1 MSHSYTRPSRYRPSG
16 TAMMLSTLLLLP
28 PAATTAAG
36 GSNTITPEPRLNR
49 RHCSTFYEHAGITA
63 TTIQGIDF
71 AGVVEHGSP
80 VPHVGVFDTPLYDD
94 ANIADARL
102 IGRLMGSYWSHVAED
117 DMRQAINTG
126 LWNFNIPGG
135 EVEAGGWITASL
147 GFGPNNSSV
156 NTPNVITGGT
166 GDFVGY
172 IGTVEHRVARDNPFV
187 IEYTIC
193 PPSPW
198 SVMEIVAECVDVFT
212 WDTSQPSMVGNH
224 SFTGDVSR
232 GKGNH
237 VSALDNPA
245 FASLEAAQG
254 QDVDDEVIGRNIG
267 VYFPDSLQTTSAL
280 FNFQLFGDSSLD
292 EDIDEADWIATSFGF
307 SFETALGTFTT
318 VEEPNVIIGGSGKYS
333 GIVGTIED
341 TVKEFDP
348 APEGEFAEV
357 NYYKICSDDDP
368 FPSPVVEEDCTVIY
382 ELSVPHPFSVGGYN
396 FSGSVLAGED
406 DHLGVFN
413 SPFFF
418 SPDVENSTL
427 AGRIMGHYFLN
438 ERGAA
443 TGQWNFHFFDRNM
456 EDEAS
461 SPSGWLTGNLGF
473 GKGDYP
479 DVVVGGTGDWKGFEG
494 RIRPLPLADTD
505 PPVISWTICP
515 EGKGFAGGNS
525 GNGVESMTPTVQGA
539 AGEGEAGSP
548 TDAPTDA
555 NEDAPTDDEDM
566 NLPST
571 SAGNAGIHNVCYSA
585 IVAGILAFIISR

>member
-1 MSHSYTRPSRYRPSG
+1 M
-16 TAMMLSTLLLLP
+16 
-28 PAATTAAG
+28 TT
-36 GSNTITPEPRLNR
+36 P
-49 RHCSTFYEHAGITA
+49 

-94 ANIADARL
+94 ANIAAARL
-102 IGRLMGSYWSHVAED
+102 IGRLMGSYWPHVAEADVD
-117 DMRQAINTG
+117 DEVAAHQALNTG
-126 LWNFNIPGG
+126 LWNFNFFPG
-135 EVEAGGWITASL
+135 EDVEAGSWITASL
-147 GFGPNNSSV
+147 GFGPNNSSA

-172 IGTVEHRVARDNPFV
+172 IGTVEHRVVKDDPFV

-198 SVMEIVAECVDVFT
+198 SVMEIVAECVDVYT
-212 WDTSQPSMVGNH
+212 WDTSQPSVVGNH
-224 SFTGDVSR
+224 SFSGDVSR

-237 VSALDNPA
+237 VGVQDNPA

-254 QDVDDEVIGRNIG
+254 HDVDNEVIGRNIG
-267 VYFPDSLQTTSAL
+267 VYFPDSLQQTTAL
-280 FNFQLFGDSSLD
+280 FNFELFGDSSLN
-292 EDIDEADWIATSFGF
+292 EDVDEADWIATSFGF

-318 VEEPNVIIGGSGKYS
+318 LEEPNVIIGGSGKYS

-341 TVKEFDP
+341 TVEEFGP
-348 APEGEFAEV
+348 APLPEGEFAQV
-357 NYYKICSDDDP
+357 IYYKICSDDDP

-382 ELSVPHPFSVGGYN
+382 ELSAPQPVSVGGYN
-396 FSGSVLAGED
+396 FSGSVLAGEN

-413 SPFFF
+413 SPFFT

-443 TGQWNFHFFDRNM
+443 TGQWNFHFFGRNM
-456 EDEAS
+456 DDDAS

-494 RIRPLPLADTD
+494 RIRPLLLAGTD
-505 PPVISWTICP
+505 PNVISWTICP
-515 EGKGFAGGNS
+515 EGRGFAGDNADS
-525 GNGVESMTPTVQGA
+525 GVESITPTVQA
-539 AGEGEAGSP
+539 AGEGESGSP

-555 NEDAPTDDEDM
+555 DEDAPTNDEDM

-571 SAGNAGIHNVCYSA
+571 SAGHAGIHNNVYYSP
-585 IVAGILAFIISR
+585 IVAGIVAFII

>member
-1 MSHSYTRPSRYRPSG
+1 MTNP
-16 TAMMLSTLLLLP
+16 
-28 PAATTAAG
+28 
-36 GSNTITPEPRLNR
+36 
-49 RHCSTFYEHAGITA
+49 

-94 ANIADARL
+94 ANIAAARL
-102 IGRLMGSYWSHVAED
+102 IGRLMGSYWPHVAEADVD
-117 DMRQAINTG
+117 DEVAAHQAINTG
-126 LWNFNIPGG
+126 LWNFNFFPGG

-147 GFGPNNSSV
+147 GFGPNNSSA

-172 IGTVEHRVARDNPFV
+172 IGTVEHIVVKDDPFV
-187 IEYTIC
+187 REYTIC

-198 SVMEIVAECVDVFT
+198 SVMKIVAECVDVFT
-212 WDTSQPSMVGNH
+212 WDTSQPSVVGNH
-224 SFTGDVSR
+224 SFAGDVSR

-237 VSALDNPA
+237 VGVQDNPV

-267 VYFPDSLQTTSAL
+267 VYFPDSLQTTTAL
-280 FNFQLFGDSSLD
+280 FNFELFGDSSLD
-292 EDIDEADWIATSFGF
+292 EDVDEADWIATSFGF

-341 TVKEFDP
+341 TVEDFDP

-357 NYYKICSDDDP
+357 NYYKICSGDDP

-382 ELSVPHPFSVGGYN
+382 ELSAPQPVSVGGYN
-396 FSGSVLAGED
+396 FSGSVLAGEN
-406 DHLGVFN
+406 DHLGNFN
-413 SPFFF
+413 SPFFT

-456 EDEAS
+456 DDEAS

-473 GKGDYP
+473 GEGDYP

-494 RIRPLPLADTD
+494 RIRPLPLAGTD
-505 PPVISWTICP
+505 PPVIVSWTICP
-515 EGKGFAGGNS
+515 EGKGFAGGNA

-539 AGEGEAGSP
+539 AGDGESGSP
-548 TDAPTDA
+548 TVAPADAD
-555 NEDAPTDDEDM
+555 EDAPTDDEDM

-571 SAGNAGIHNVCYSA
+571 SAGNAGIHHVYYTL
-585 IVAGILAFIISR
+585 IVAGIMALFLVT